1 MATKPVLVASDAHLG
16 SAPPEREAAFLTWL
30 AGTPDRASSVILN
43 GDLFDFWF
51 EYRWGTT
58 RGYDRV
64 LAILRDLV
72 AAGVPVTLVGGNH
85 DWWGGRFLREEVG
98 VEFLQDPVVR
108 TYAGWKTLLAHGDG
122 LRAGDLGYRVL
133 KLVLRGHL
141 TRFAFGL
148 LPPVV
153 GDRIARGVS
162 QTKHRWD
169 GPTEEDR
176 AKARGL
182 EDWAVA
188 RLRDQPELD
197 LVILSH
203 THIPLL
209 REVAPGRWYLNP
221 GDWVHHAT
229 YAVLEEGVAPRI
241 VNWEEES

>member
-1 MATKPVLVASDAHLG
+1 
-16 SAPPEREAAFLTWL
+16 
-30 AGTPDRASSVILN
+30 
-43 GDLFDFWF
+43 
-51 EYRWGTT
+51 
-58 RGYDRV
+58 
-64 LAILRDLV
+64 V

-176 AKARGL
+176 ANARGL